1 MLDAL
6 HTGLIFCSRALCSM
20 LGGACRDQMRS
31 CGFASLAQAQIALLQ
46 IIKLGQDSPSPG
58 SAHQRAI
65 KMMYAACLLQLHM
78 MPLCR
83 LQEQQ

>member
-6 HTGLIFCSRALCSM
+6 DAGLIFCSRALRSM
-20 LGGACRDQMRS
+20 LGGACRDQVRS
-31 CGFASLAQAQIALLQ
+31 CCFAGLAQAQIALLQ

-58 SAHQRAI
+58 PAHWRVI
-65 KMMYAACLLQLHM
+65 MMMYACLLLQWHM

-83 LQEQQ
+83 LQEQ